1 MLMCYTNYNMLL
13 NSSKLIGCPVL
24 SLHLGGPIGS
34 VVSEIVDPSELKIVA
49 LNVNGPQ
56 TGNGDYGD
64 ILDVRSI
71 REFSNIGMII
81 DSIDDLV
88 SKGEVVKFDKIIDLN
103 FAVNGLNV
111 VTKKGTKLGKVIDYT
126 FDPETMTIMQF
137 IVKRPLIKSFLDPE
151 LTINRSQIK
160 EVNDYELIVNDEE
173 DKIKEKAKKEDF
185 VPNFVNPFREG
196 KFATNE
202 ASIDDEK

>member
-1 MLMCYTNYNMLL
+1 MLL
-13 NSSKLIGCPVL
+13 NSSRLIGCPVL
-24 SLHLGGPIGS
+24 SLHLGGPIGT
-34 VVSEIVDPSELKIVA
+34 VIKEIVDPNDLKIIA
-49 LNVNGPQ
+49 LKINGPQ
-56 TGNGDYGD
+56 TGDGEHGD
-64 ILDVRSI
+64 ILDVRSV

-88 SKGEVVKFDKIIDLN
+88 SYGDVVRFDKIIDLN
-103 FAVNGLNV
+103 FDVIGLSV
-111 VTKKGTKLGKVIDYT
+111 KTKKGTKLGKVSDFT
-126 FDPETMTIMQF
+126 FDPESMEVLQF

-151 LTINRSQIK
+151 LTISRTQIK

-173 DKIKEKAKKEDF
+173 EKIKEKSKKQDF

-202 ASIDDEK
+202 ASIDDNK

>member
-1 MLMCYTNYNMLL
+1 MLL

-34 VVSEIVDPSELKIVA
+34 VVSEIVDPNELKIVA

-88 SKGEVVKFDKIIDLN
+88 SKGDVVKFDKIIDLN
-103 FAVNGLNV
+103 FSVNGLNV
-111 VTKKGTKLGKVIDYT
+111 VTKKGTKLGKVTDYT
-126 FDPETMTIMQF
+126 FEPETMRIMQF
-137 IVKRPLIKSFLDPE
+137 IVKRPVFKSFLDPE
-151 LTINRSQIK
+151 LVINRTQVK
-160 EVNDYELIVNDEE
+160 EVNDYELVINDEE

-196 KFATNE
+196 KFATNDATLE
-202 ASIDDEK
+202 EDE

>member
-1 MLMCYTNYNMLL
+1 MWYTNYNMLL
-13 NSSKLIGCPVL
+13 NSSRLIGCPVL
-24 SLHLGGPIGS
+24 SLHLGGPIGT
-34 VVSEIVDPSELKIVA
+34 VIKEIVDPNDLKIIA
-49 LNVNGPQ
+49 LKINGPQ
-56 TGNGDYGD
+56 TGDGEHGD
-64 ILDVRSI
+64 ILDVRSV

-88 SKGEVVKFDKIIDLN
+88 SYGDVVRFDKIIDLN
-103 FAVNGLNV
+103 FDVIGLSV
-111 VTKKGTKLGKVIDYT
+111 KTKKGTKLGKVSDFT
-126 FDPETMTIMQF
+126 FDPESMEVLQF

-151 LTINRSQIK
+151 LTISRTQIK

-173 DKIKEKAKKEDF
+173 EKIKEKSKKQDF

-202 ASIDDEK
+202 ASIDDNK